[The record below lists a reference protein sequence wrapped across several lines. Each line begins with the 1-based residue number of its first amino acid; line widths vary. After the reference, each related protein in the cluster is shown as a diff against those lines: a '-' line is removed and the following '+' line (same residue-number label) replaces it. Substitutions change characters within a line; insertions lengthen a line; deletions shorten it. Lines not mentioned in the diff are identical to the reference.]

1 MTIET
6 EINLDE
12 FKAFILFE
20 MYYQN
25 ISNLEIDEET
35 IKKINDIMDYHFT
48 KVYGSEYNK
57 RIYDIKSQF
66 YKCIVS
72 FE

>member
-35 IKKINDIMDYHFT
+35 VKKINDIMDYHFT
-48 KVYGSEYNK
+48 KVYGTEYNK
-57 RIYDIKSQF
+57 IIYDIKSQI

>member
-35 IKKINDIMDYHFT
+35 VKKINDIMDYHFT
-48 KVYGSEYNK
+48 KVYCTEYNK
-57 RIYDIKSQF
+57 RIYDIKSQI